1 MSQSPS
7 LSQLQEP
14 NPFLRRHLGPDAQ
27 EQQAML
33 DALGVASRSE
43 LIEQTVPPGIR
54 FNRPLDL
61 PPALDEQAALAKLA
75 GYAAQNQLWTS
86 LIGMGYHPTIT
97 PTVILRNV
105 LENPGWY
112 TAYTPYHQKSPKA
125 GWRRC

>member
-7 LSQLQEP
+7 LHQLQEP

-61 PPALDEQAALAKLA
+61 PQ
-75 GYAAQNQLWTS
+75 
-86 LIGMGYHPTIT
+86 IGRAH
-97 PTVILRNV
+97 V
-105 LENPGWY
+105 
-112 TAYTPYHQKSPKA
+112 
-125 GWRRC
+125 